1 MDDYNAK
8 PDYRLLA
15 QAISRKNGL
24 APYGMRNLEQGQDIS
39 QGTVKGKGYFG
50 EVPSNQSG
58 AMTELSSAYEQDGKL
73 ISNPLIVPT
82 LTKQEL
88 DWLKSGLEP
97 TPQIIKKAQDYAQKR
112 MGMGQSTFATPQE
125 LRYPV
130 PTE

>member
-1 MDDYNAK
+1 MDDYKVK

-50 EVPSNQSG
+50 EVPMNQGG

-88 DWLKSGLEP
+88 DLLKSGQEP

>member
-1 MDDYNAK
+1 MPKKEGDYK
-8 PDYRLLA
+8 LLA
-15 QAISRKNGL
+15 QAISRKPGL

-50 EVPSNQSG
+50 EVPMDQGG
-58 AMTELSSAYEQDGKL
+58 AMTELSSAYGQDGNL
-73 ISNPLIVPT
+73 VSHPLLVPT
-82 LTKQEL
+82 LTKQEIDL
-88 DWLKSGLEP
+88 LGMGLEP

-112 MGMGQSTFATPQE
+112 MSAGQSTFATPQE

>member
-1 MDDYNAK
+1 MPKKEGDYK
-8 PDYRLLA
+8 LLA
-15 QAISRKNGL
+15 QAISRKPGL

-50 EVPSNQSG
+50 EVPLDQGG
-58 AMTELSSAYEQDGKL
+58 AMTEQSSAYGQDGKL
-73 ISNPLIVPT
+73 VSHPLLVPT
-82 LTKQEL
+82 LTKQEIDL
-88 DWLKSGLEP
+88 LGMGLEP

-112 MGMGQSTFATPQE
+112 MSAGQSTFATPQE

>member
-1 MDDYNAK
+1 MDDYFTK
-8 PDYRLLA
+8 PDYSLLA
-15 QAISRKNGL
+15 QAISRKPGL
-24 APYGMRNLEQGQDIS
+24 APYGMRNLETGQDIS

-50 EVPSNQSG
+50 EVPMDQGG
-58 AMTELSSAYEQDGKL
+58 AMTEFSSAYGQDNNL
-73 ISNPLIVPT
+73 VSNPLIVPT

-88 DWLKSGLEP
+88 DWLKAGLDP

-112 MGMGQSTFATPQE
+112 MGAGQSTFATPQE

>member
-1 MDDYNAK
+1 MPNYLEK
-8 PDYRLLA
+8 PDYSLLA
-15 QAISRKNGL
+15 QALSRQSGL

-50 EVPSNQSG
+50 EVPMDQGG
-58 AMTELSSAYEQDGKL
+58 AMTEFSSAYGQDGNL
-73 ISNPLIVPT
+73 VSNPLIVPT

-88 DWLKSGLEP
+88 DWLKAGLDP

-112 MGMGQSTFATPQE
+112 MGAGQSTFATPQE

>member
-24 APYGMRNLEQGQDIS
+24 APYGMRNLEQGQNIS

-50 EVPSNQSG
+50 EVPTNQGG

-88 DWLKSGLEP
+88 DLLKSGREP

-112 MGMGQSTFATPQE
+112 MGSGQSTFATPQE

>member
-1 MDDYNAK
+1 MDDYKVK

-15 QAISRKNGL
+15 QAISRKNEL

-50 EVPSNQSG
+50 EVPTNQGG
-58 AMTELSSAYEQDGKL
+58 AMTEFSSAYEQDGKL

-88 DWLKSGLEP
+88 DLLKSGREP

-112 MGMGQSTFATPQE
+112 MGSGQSTFATPQE